1 MNFEKTE
8 FEKSLQIVPRYN
20 HSHSQTPTSA
30 LRGLASRRRFLH
42 RGGMFLGGMALAG
55 AVGACSSESAPLA
68 ETGSTQASAGGAA
81 PAATKQLRVG
91 YQKSSTVLNLL
102 KNQKLLEKR
111 FEAEAFPITWNEFA
125 AGPQMLE
132 ALNVGS
138 IDIGYTGET
147 PPIFAQA
154 ADAPLVYVAWEDVG
168 SLAEAILVQKDSPIQ
183 SVAELKGKKVALN
196 KGSNVHY
203 LLVKA
208 LEEAG
213 LQYSDIETAYL
224 PPGDARSAFEQ
235 NSVDAWVIWDP
246 FQGAAEKQLGA
257 RTLRDGKGIARNR
270 GFYLATKS
278 FADSQ
283 PDVLQAVLEE
293 AETISTFAKENPA
306 EVSKFLSN
314 ELGIPTDVLDLVES
328 RRGYGIQPITDEVVT
343 YQQDIADTFYD
354 LQLIPKEIDVSTVI
368 WNG

>member
-8 FEKSLQIVPRYN
+8 FEKSLQIAPRYN
-20 HSHSQTPTSA
+20 HSHSQAQTSA
-30 LRGLASRRRFLH
+30 LWGSTSRRRFLR

-68 ETGSTQASAGGAA
+68 ETGATQASAGGAA

-138 IDIGYTGET
+138 IDVAYTGET

-168 SLAEAILVQKDSPIQ
+168 SLAEAILVQKDSPIK

-213 LQYSDIETAYL
+213 LQYSDVETAYL

-283 PDVLQAVLEE
+283 PDVLKAVLEE

-343 YQQDIADTFYD
+343 YQQDIADTFYE

>member
-1 MNFEKTE
+1 MTSERPWPNFHL
-8 FEKSLQIVPRYN
+8 SV
-20 HSHSQTPTSA
+20 
-30 LRGLASRRRFLH
+30 ASRRGFL
-42 RGGMFLGGMALAG
+42 RQGGLFIGGVALAG
-55 AVGACSSESAPLA
+55 TVNACSTESSPQADAGAAPQ
-68 ETGSTQASAGGAA
+68 TGGGAAA
-81 PAATKQLRVG
+81 PAANKQLRVG
-91 YQKSSTVLNLL
+91 YQKSSAVLNLL

-138 IDIGYTGET
+138 IDLAYVGET

-168 SLAEAILVQKDSPIQ
+168 PLAESILVQEDSPIQ

-213 LQYSDIETAYL
+213 LQYSDIEVAYL
-224 PPGDARSAFEQ
+224 PPGDTRSAFEQ
-235 NSVDAWVIWDP
+235 KSIDAWVIWDP
-246 FQGAAEKQLGA
+246 FQAAAQKQLGA
-257 RTLRDGKGIARNR
+257 RILRDGKGIVRNR
-270 GFYLATKS
+270 GFYLSTKS

-283 PDVLQAVLEE
+283 PDTLKAVLEE
-293 AETISTFAKENPA
+293 AETISTFAKANPA
-306 EVSKFLSN
+306 EVSKFLSD
-314 ELGIPTDVLDLVES
+314 ELGIPTDVLELVEG
-328 RRGYGIQPITDEVVT
+328 RRGYGIQSISDEVVA
-343 YQQDIADTFYD
+343 YQQDVADTFFK

>member
-1 MNFEKTE
+1 MTSERPWPNFHL
-8 FEKSLQIVPRYN
+8 SV
-20 HSHSQTPTSA
+20 
-30 LRGLASRRRFLH
+30 ASRRGFL
-42 RGGMFLGGMALAG
+42 RQGGLFIGGVALAG
-55 AVGACSSESAPLA
+55 TVNACSTESSPQADAGAAPQ
-68 ETGSTQASAGGAA
+68 TGGGAAA
-81 PAATKQLRVG
+81 PAANKQLRVG
-91 YQKSSTVLNLL
+91 YQKSSAVLNLL

-138 IDIGYTGET
+138 IDLAYVGET

-168 SLAEAILVQKDSPIQ
+168 PLAESILVQEDSPIQ

-213 LQYSDIETAYL
+213 LQYSDIEVAYL
-224 PPGDARSAFEQ
+224 PPGDARSAFEPK
-235 NSVDAWVIWDP
+235 SIDAWVIWDP
-246 FQGAAEKQLGA
+246 FQAAAQKQLGA
-257 RTLRDGKGIARNR
+257 RILRDGKGIVRNR
-270 GFYLATKS
+270 GFYLSTKS

-283 PDVLQAVLEE
+283 PDTLKAVLEE
-293 AETISTFAKENPA
+293 AETISTFAKANPA
-306 EVSKFLSN
+306 EVSKFLSD
-314 ELGIPTDVLDLVES
+314 ELGIPTDVLELVEG
-328 RRGYGIQPITDEVVT
+328 RRGYGIQSISDEVVA
-343 YQQDIADTFYD
+343 YQQDVADTFFK

>member
-1 MNFEKTE
+1 MTSERPWPNFHL
-8 FEKSLQIVPRYN
+8 SV
-20 HSHSQTPTSA
+20 
-30 LRGLASRRRFLH
+30 ASRRGFL
-42 RGGMFLGGMALAG
+42 RQGGLFIGGVALAG
-55 AVGACSSESAPLA
+55 TVNACSTESSPKADAGAAPQ
-68 ETGSTQASAGGAA
+68 TGGGAAA
-81 PAATKQLRVG
+81 PAANKQLRVG
-91 YQKSSTVLNLL
+91 YQKSSAVLNLL

-138 IDIGYTGET
+138 IDLAYVGET

-154 ADAPLVYVAWEDVG
+154 AGAPLVYVAWEDVG
-168 SLAEAILVQKDSPIQ
+168 PLAESILVQEDSPIQ

-213 LQYSDIETAYL
+213 LQYSDIEVAYL

-235 NSVDAWVIWDP
+235 KSIDAWVIWDP
-246 FQGAAEKQLGA
+246 FQAAAQKQLGA
-257 RTLRDGKGIARNR
+257 RILRDGKGIVRNR
-270 GFYLATKS
+270 GFYLSTKS

-283 PDVLQAVLEE
+283 PDTLKAVLEE
-293 AETISTFAKENPA
+293 AETISTFAKANPA
-306 EVSKFLSN
+306 EVSKFLSD
-314 ELGIPTDVLDLVES
+314 ELGIPTDVLELVEG
-328 RRGYGIQPITDEVVT
+328 RRGYGIQSISDEVVA
-343 YQQDIADTFYD
+343 YQQDVADTFFK

>member
-1 MNFEKTE
+1 M
-8 FEKSLQIVPRYN
+8 
-20 HSHSQTPTSA
+20 
-30 LRGLASRRRFLH
+30 GLASRRRFL
-42 RGGMFLGGMALAG
+42 RQSSLFLGGLTLAG
-55 AVGACSSESAPLA
+55 TVNAC
-68 ETGSTQASAGGAA
+68 GSTTPQTTNGATSGTAPQATPGNASAK
-81 PAATKQLRVG
+81 TIRVG

-111 FEAEAFPITWNEFA
+111 FEAESIPITWNEFA

-154 ADAPLVYVAWEDVG
+154 ADAPLLYVAWEDVG
-168 SLAEAILVQKDSPIQ
+168 PLAEALLVQQDSPIQ
-183 SVAELKGKKVALN
+183 TVAELKGKKVALN

-224 PPGDARSAFEQ
+224 PPGDARPAFEQ
-235 NSVDAWVIWDP
+235 KSVDAWVIWDP
-246 FQGAAEKQLGA
+246 FQAAAEKQLGA
-257 RTLRDGKGIARNR
+257 RTLRDGKGIVQNR

-278 FADSQ
+278 FVDGN
-283 PDVLQAVLEE
+283 PDLLGALLEE
-293 AETISTFAKENPA
+293 LETVSTWAKGNSK
-306 EVSKFLSN
+306 EVSQFLSN
-314 ELGIPTDVLDLVES
+314 ELGIPTDVLDLVET
-328 RRGYGIQPITDEVVT
+328 RRGYGIQRITNEVVA
-343 YQQDIADTFYD
+343 YQQDVADTFYN
-354 LQLIPKEIDVSTVI
+354 LQLIPKQIDVSTAI
-368 WNG
+368 WAG

>member
-1 MNFEKTE
+1 MTSERPWPNFHL
-8 FEKSLQIVPRYN
+8 SV
-20 HSHSQTPTSA
+20 
-30 LRGLASRRRFLH
+30 ASRRGFL
-42 RGGMFLGGMALAG
+42 RQGGLFIGGVALAG
-55 AVGACSSESAPLA
+55 TVNACSTESSPQADAGAAPQ
-68 ETGSTQASAGGAA
+68 TGGGAAA
-81 PAATKQLRVG
+81 PAANKQLRVG
-91 YQKSSTVLNLL
+91 YQKSSAVLNLL

-138 IDIGYTGET
+138 IDLAYVGET

-168 SLAEAILVQKDSPIQ
+168 PLAESILVQEDSPIQ

-213 LQYSDIETAYL
+213 LQYSDIEVAYL

-235 NSVDAWVIWDP
+235 KSIDAWVIWDP
-246 FQGAAEKQLGA
+246 FQAAAQKQLGA
-257 RTLRDGKGIARNR
+257 RILRDGKGIVRNR
-270 GFYLATKS
+270 GFYLSTKS

-283 PDVLQAVLEE
+283 PDTLKAVLEE
-293 AETISTFAKENPA
+293 AETISTFAKANPA
-306 EVSKFLSN
+306 EVSKFLSD
-314 ELGIPTDVLDLVES
+314 ELGIPTDVLELVEG
-328 RRGYGIQPITDEVVT
+328 RRGYGIQSISDEVVA
-343 YQQDIADTFYD
+343 YQQDVADTFFK

>member
-1 MNFEKTE
+1 MTSERPWPNFHL
-8 FEKSLQIVPRYN
+8 SV
-20 HSHSQTPTSA
+20 
-30 LRGLASRRRFLH
+30 ASRRGFL
-42 RGGMFLGGMALAG
+42 RQGGLFIGGVALAG
-55 AVGACSSESAPLA
+55 TVNACSTESSPQADAGAAPQ
-68 ETGSTQASAGGAA
+68 TGGGAAA
-81 PAATKQLRVG
+81 PAANKQLRVG
-91 YQKSSTVLNLL
+91 YQKSSAVLNLL

-138 IDIGYTGET
+138 IDLAYVGET

-168 SLAEAILVQKDSPIQ
+168 PLAESILVQEDSPIQ

-213 LQYSDIETAYL
+213 LQYSDIEVAYL

-235 NSVDAWVIWDP
+235 KSIDAWVIWDP
-246 FQGAAEKQLGA
+246 FQAAAQKQLGA
-257 RTLRDGKGIARNR
+257 RILRDGKGIVRNR
-270 GFYLATKS
+270 GFYLSTKS

-283 PDVLQAVLEE
+283 PDTLKAVLEE
-293 AETISTFAKENPA
+293 AETISTFAKANPA
-306 EVSKFLSN
+306 EVSKFLSD
-314 ELGIPTDVLDLVES
+314 ELGIPTDVLELVEG
-328 RRGYGIQPITDEVVT
+328 RRGYGIQSISDEVVA
-343 YQQDIADTFYD
+343 YQQDVADTFFK
-354 LQLIPKEIDVSTVI
+354 LQLIPKEIDGSTVI

>member
-1 MNFEKTE
+1 MPSN
-8 FEKSLQIVPRYN
+8 SPIP
-20 HSHSQTPTSA
+20 
-30 LRGLASRRRFLH
+30 SRRRFL
-42 RGGMFLGGMALAG
+42 RQSSLFLGGVALAG
-55 AVGACSSESAPLA
+55 TVNACSTESPP
-68 ETGSTQASAGGAA
+68 QANAGATAQAGAA
-81 PAATKQLRVG
+81 AGAKQLRVG
-91 YQKSSTVLNLL
+91 YQKSSTILNLL
-102 KNQKLLEKR
+102 KNQELLEKR
-111 FEAEAFPITWNEFA
+111 FESEGFPITWNEFA

-138 IDIGYTGET
+138 IDIAYTGET

-154 ADAPLVYVAWEDVG
+154 AGAPLVYVAWEDVG
-168 SLAEAILVQKDSPIQ
+168 SLAEAILVQEDSPIKT
-183 SVAELKGKKVALN
+183 VADLKGKKVALN

-235 NSVDAWVIWDP
+235 KSVDAWVIWDP
-246 FQGAAEKQLGA
+246 FQAAAEKQLGA
-257 RTLRDGKGIARNR
+257 KILRDGKGIARNR
-270 GFYLATKS
+270 GFYLSTKP

-283 PDVLQAVLEE
+283 PDLLKAILEE
-293 AETISTFAKENPA
+293 AETVSTFAKENPA

-328 RRGYGIQPITDEVVT
+328 RRGYGIQPITDEVVA
-343 YQQDIADTFYD
+343 YQQDIAETFFK
-354 LQLIPKEIDVSTVI
+354 LQLIPNEIDVSTVI

>member
-1 MNFEKTE
+1 
-8 FEKSLQIVPRYN
+8 
-20 HSHSQTPTSA
+20 
-30 LRGLASRRRFLH
+30 
-42 RGGMFLGGMALAG
+42 
-55 AVGACSSESAPLA
+55 
-68 ETGSTQASAGGAA
+68 
-81 PAATKQLRVG
+81 
-91 YQKSSTVLNLL
+91 
-102 KNQKLLEKR
+102 
-111 FEAEAFPITWNEFA
+111 
-125 AGPQMLE
+125 MLE

-138 IDIGYTGET
+138 IDLAYVGET

-168 SLAEAILVQKDSPIQ
+168 PLAESILVQEDSPIQ

-213 LQYSDIETAYL
+213 LQYSDIEVAYL

-235 NSVDAWVIWDP
+235 KSIDAWVIWDP
-246 FQGAAEKQLGA
+246 FQAAAQKQLGA
-257 RTLRDGKGIARNR
+257 RILRDGKGIVRNR
-270 GFYLATKS
+270 GFYLSTKS

-283 PDVLQAVLEE
+283 PDTLKAVLEE
-293 AETISTFAKENPA
+293 AETISTFAKANPA
-306 EVSKFLSN
+306 EVSKFLSD
-314 ELGIPTDVLDLVES
+314 ELGIPTDVLELVEG
-328 RRGYGIQPITDEVVT
+328 RRGYGIQSISDEVVA
-343 YQQDIADTFYD
+343 YQQDVADTFFK

>member
-1 MNFEKTE
+1 MTSERPWPNFHL
-8 FEKSLQIVPRYN
+8 SV
-20 HSHSQTPTSA
+20 
-30 LRGLASRRRFLH
+30 ASRRGFL
-42 RGGMFLGGMALAG
+42 RQGGLFIGGVALAG
-55 AVGACSSESAPLA
+55 TVNACSTESSPQADAGAAPQ
-68 ETGSTQASAGGAA
+68 TGGGAAA
-81 PAATKQLRVG
+81 PAANKQLRVG
-91 YQKSSTVLNLL
+91 YQKSSAVLNLL

-138 IDIGYTGET
+138 IDLAYVGET

-168 SLAEAILVQKDSPIQ
+168 PLAESILVQEDSPIQ

-213 LQYSDIETAYL
+213 LQYSDIEVAYL

-235 NSVDAWVIWDP
+235 KSIDAWVIWDP
-246 FQGAAEKQLGA
+246 FQAAAQKQLGA
-257 RTLRDGKGIARNR
+257 RILRDGKGIVRNR
-270 GFYLATKS
+270 GFYLSTKS

-283 PDVLQAVLEE
+283 PDTLKAVLEE
-293 AETISTFAKENPA
+293 AETISTFARANPA
-306 EVSKFLSN
+306 EVSKFLSD
-314 ELGIPTDVLDLVES
+314 ELGIPTDVLELVEG
-328 RRGYGIQPITDEVVT
+328 RRGYGIQSISDEVVA
-343 YQQDIADTFYD
+343 YQQDVADTFFK

>member
-1 MNFEKTE
+1 M
-8 FEKSLQIVPRYN
+8 
-20 HSHSQTPTSA
+20 
-30 LRGLASRRRFLH
+30 LRGRGISSRRKFL
-42 RGGMFLGGMALAG
+42 RQSSFFLGGLALAG
-55 AVGACSSESAPLA
+55 AVNAC
-68 ETGSTQASAGGAA
+68 GSTTPQATNGAPSQAASGNASAKAI
-81 PAATKQLRVG
+81 RVG

-111 FEAEAFPITWNEFA
+111 FEAESIPITWNEFA

-154 ADAPLVYVAWEDVG
+154 ADAPLLYVAWEDVG
-168 SLAEAILVQKDSPIQ
+168 PLAEALLVQQDSPIQ
-183 SVAELKGKKVALN
+183 TVAELKGKKVALN

-224 PPGDARSAFEQ
+224 PPGDARPAFEQ
-235 NSVDAWVIWDP
+235 KSVDAWVIWDP
-246 FQGAAEKQLGA
+246 FQAAAEKQLGA
-257 RTLRDGKGIARNR
+257 RTLRDGKGIVQNR

-278 FADSQ
+278 FVDSN
-283 PDVLQAVLEE
+283 PDLLGALLEE
-293 AETISTFAKENPA
+293 LETVSTWAKDNPKD
-306 EVSKFLSN
+306 VSQFLSN
-314 ELGIPTDVLDLVES
+314 ELGIPADVLDLVET
-328 RRGYGIQPITDEVVT
+328 RRGYGIQRLTDEVVA
-343 YQQDIADTFYD
+343 YQQDVADTFYN
-354 LQLIPKEIDVSTVI
+354 LQLIPKQIDVSTVI
-368 WNG
+368 WTG

>member
-1 MNFEKTE
+1 MTSERPWPNFHL
-8 FEKSLQIVPRYN
+8 SV
-20 HSHSQTPTSA
+20 
-30 LRGLASRRRFLH
+30 ASRRGFL
-42 RGGMFLGGMALAG
+42 RQGGLFIGGVALAG
-55 AVGACSSESAPLA
+55 TVNACSTESSPQADAGAAPQ
-68 ETGSTQASAGGAA
+68 TGGGAAA
-81 PAATKQLRVG
+81 PAANKQLRVG
-91 YQKSSTVLNLL
+91 YQKSSAVLNLL

-138 IDIGYTGET
+138 IDIAYTGET

-168 SLAEAILVQKDSPIQ
+168 PLAESILVQEDSPIQ

-213 LQYSDIETAYL
+213 LQYSDIEVAYL

-235 NSVDAWVIWDP
+235 KSIDAWVIWDP
-246 FQGAAEKQLGA
+246 FQAAAQKQLGA
-257 RTLRDGKGIARNR
+257 RILRDGKGIVRNR
-270 GFYLATKS
+270 GFYLSTKS

-283 PDVLQAVLEE
+283 PDTLKAVLEE
-293 AETISTFAKENPA
+293 AETISTFARANPA
-306 EVSKFLSN
+306 EVSKFLSD
-314 ELGIPTDVLDLVES
+314 ELGIPTDVLELVEG
-328 RRGYGIQPITDEVVT
+328 RRGYGIQSISDEVVA
-343 YQQDIADTFYD
+343 YQQDVADTFFK

>member
-1 MNFEKTE
+1 MTSERPWPNFHL
-8 FEKSLQIVPRYN
+8 SV
-20 HSHSQTPTSA
+20 
-30 LRGLASRRRFLH
+30 ASRRGFL
-42 RGGMFLGGMALAG
+42 RQGGLFIGGVALAG
-55 AVGACSSESAPLA
+55 TVNACSTESSPQADAGAAPQ
-68 ETGSTQASAGGAA
+68 TGGGAAA
-81 PAATKQLRVG
+81 PAANKQLRVG
-91 YQKSSTVLNLL
+91 YQKSSAVLNLL

-138 IDIGYTGET
+138 IDLAYVGET

-168 SLAEAILVQKDSPIQ
+168 PLAESILVQEDSPIQ

-213 LQYSDIETAYL
+213 LQYSDIEVAYL
-224 PPGDARSAFEQ
+224 PPGEARSAFEQ
-235 NSVDAWVIWDP
+235 KSIDAWVIWDP
-246 FQGAAEKQLGA
+246 FQAAAQKQLGA
-257 RTLRDGKGIARNR
+257 RILRDGKGIVRNR
-270 GFYLATKS
+270 GFYLSTKS

-283 PDVLQAVLEE
+283 PDTLKAVLEE
-293 AETISTFAKENPA
+293 AETISTFAKANPA
-306 EVSKFLSN
+306 EVSKFLSD
-314 ELGIPTDVLDLVES
+314 ELGIPTDVLELVEG
-328 RRGYGIQPITDEVVT
+328 RRGYGIQSISDEVVA
-343 YQQDIADTFYD
+343 YQQDVADTFFK
-354 LQLIPKEIDVSTVI
+354 LQLIPKEIDGSTVI

>member
-1 MNFEKTE
+1 MTSERPWPNFHL
-8 FEKSLQIVPRYN
+8 SV
-20 HSHSQTPTSA
+20 
-30 LRGLASRRRFLH
+30 ASRRGFL
-42 RGGMFLGGMALAG
+42 RQGGLFIGGVALAG
-55 AVGACSSESAPLA
+55 TVIACSTESSPQADAGAAPQ
-68 ETGSTQASAGGAA
+68 TGGGAAA
-81 PAATKQLRVG
+81 PAANKQLRVG
-91 YQKSSTVLNLL
+91 YQKSSTILNLL
-102 KNQKLLEKR
+102 KNQESLEKR
-111 FEAEAFPITWNEFA
+111 FESESIPVTWNEFA

-138 IDIGYTGET
+138 IDLAYVGET

-154 ADAPLVYVAWEDVG
+154 AGAPLVYVAWEDVG
-168 SLAEAILVQKDSPIQ
+168 PLAESILVQEDSPIQ

-213 LQYSDIETAYL
+213 LQYSDIEVAYL

-235 NSVDAWVIWDP
+235 KSIDAWVIWDP
-246 FQGAAEKQLGA
+246 FQAAAQKQLGA
-257 RTLRDGKGIARNR
+257 RILRDGKGIVRNR
-270 GFYLATKS
+270 GFYLSTKS

-283 PDVLQAVLEE
+283 PDTLKAVLEE
-293 AETISTFAKENPA
+293 AETISTFAKANPA
-306 EVSKFLSN
+306 EVSKFLSD
-314 ELGIPTDVLDLVES
+314 ELGIPTDVLELVEG
-328 RRGYGIQPITDEVVT
+328 RRGYGIQSISDEVVA
-343 YQQDIADTFYD
+343 YQQDVADTFFK

>member
-1 MNFEKTE
+1 MTSERPWPNFHL
-8 FEKSLQIVPRYN
+8 SV
-20 HSHSQTPTSA
+20 
-30 LRGLASRRRFLH
+30 ASRRGFL
-42 RGGMFLGGMALAG
+42 RQGGLFIGGVALAG
-55 AVGACSSESAPLA
+55 TVNACSTESSPQADAGAAPQ
-68 ETGSTQASAGGAA
+68 TGGGAAA
-81 PAATKQLRVG
+81 PAANKQLRVG
-91 YQKSSTVLNLL
+91 YQKSSAVLNLL

-138 IDIGYTGET
+138 IDLAYVGET

-154 ADAPLVYVAWEDVG
+154 AGAPLVYVAWEDVG
-168 SLAEAILVQKDSPIQ
+168 PLAESILVQEDSPIQ

-213 LQYSDIETAYL
+213 LQYSDIEVAYL

-235 NSVDAWVIWDP
+235 KSIDAWVIWDP
-246 FQGAAEKQLGA
+246 FQAAAQKQLGA
-257 RTLRDGKGIARNR
+257 RILRDGKGIVRNR
-270 GFYLATKS
+270 GFYLSTKS

-283 PDVLQAVLEE
+283 PDTLKAVLEE
-293 AETISTFAKENPA
+293 AETISTFARANPA
-306 EVSKFLSN
+306 EVSKFLSD
-314 ELGIPTDVLDLVES
+314 ELGIPTDVLELVEG
-328 RRGYGIQPITDEVVT
+328 RRGYGIQSISDEVVA
-343 YQQDIADTFYD
+343 YQQDVADTFFK

>member
-1 MNFEKTE
+1 MTSERPWPNFHL
-8 FEKSLQIVPRYN
+8 SV
-20 HSHSQTPTSA
+20 
-30 LRGLASRRRFLH
+30 ASRRGFL
-42 RGGMFLGGMALAG
+42 RQGGLFIGGVALAG
-55 AVGACSSESAPLA
+55 TVNACSTESSPQADAGAAPQ
-68 ETGSTQASAGGAA
+68 TGGGAAA
-81 PAATKQLRVG
+81 PAANKQLRVG
-91 YQKSSTVLNLL
+91 YQKSSAVLNLL

-111 FEAEAFPITWNEFA
+111 FEAEAVPITWNEFA

-138 IDIGYTGET
+138 IDLAYVGET

-154 ADAPLVYVAWEDVG
+154 AGAPLVYVAWEDVG
-168 SLAEAILVQKDSPIQ
+168 PLAESILVQEDSPIQ

-213 LQYSDIETAYL
+213 LQYSDIEVAYL

-235 NSVDAWVIWDP
+235 KSIDAWVIWDP
-246 FQGAAEKQLGA
+246 FQAAAQKQLGA
-257 RTLRDGKGIARNR
+257 RILRDGKGIVRNR
-270 GFYLATKS
+270 GFYLSTKS

-283 PDVLQAVLEE
+283 PDTLKAVLEE
-293 AETISTFAKENPA
+293 AETISTFAKANPA
-306 EVSKFLSN
+306 EVSKFLSD
-314 ELGIPTDVLDLVES
+314 ELGIPTDVLELVEG
-328 RRGYGIQPITDEVVT
+328 RRGYGIQSISDEVVA
-343 YQQDIADTFYD
+343 YQQDVADTFFK

>member
-1 MNFEKTE
+1 MTSERPWPNFHL
-8 FEKSLQIVPRYN
+8 SV
-20 HSHSQTPTSA
+20 
-30 LRGLASRRRFLH
+30 ASRRGFL
-42 RGGMFLGGMALAG
+42 RQGGLFIGGVALAG
-55 AVGACSSESAPLA
+55 TVNACSTESSPQADAGAAPQ
-68 ETGSTQASAGGAA
+68 TGGGAAA
-81 PAATKQLRVG
+81 PAANKQLRVG
-91 YQKSSTVLNLL
+91 YQKSSAVLNLL

-138 IDIGYTGET
+138 IDLAYVGET

-154 ADAPLVYVAWEDVG
+154 AGAPLVYVAWEDVG
-168 SLAEAILVQKDSPIQ
+168 PLAESILVQEDSPIQ

-213 LQYSDIETAYL
+213 LQYSDIEVAYL

-235 NSVDAWVIWDP
+235 KSIDAWVIWDP
-246 FQGAAEKQLGA
+246 FQAAAQKQLGA
-257 RTLRDGKGIARNR
+257 RILRDGKGIVRNR
-270 GFYLATKS
+270 GFYLSTKS

-283 PDVLQAVLEE
+283 PDTLKAVLEE
-293 AETISTFAKENPA
+293 AETISTFAKANPA
-306 EVSKFLSN
+306 EVSKFLSD
-314 ELGIPTDVLDLVES
+314 ELGIPTDVLELVEG
-328 RRGYGIQPITDEVVT
+328 RRGYGIQSISDEVVA
-343 YQQDIADTFYD
+343 YQQDVADTFFK
-354 LQLIPKEIDVSTVI
+354 LQLIPKEIDGSTVI

>member
-1 MNFEKTE
+1 MTSERPWPNFHL
-8 FEKSLQIVPRYN
+8 SV
-20 HSHSQTPTSA
+20 
-30 LRGLASRRRFLH
+30 ASRRGFL
-42 RGGMFLGGMALAG
+42 RQGGLFIGGVALAG
-55 AVGACSSESAPLA
+55 TVNACSTESSPQADAGAAPQ
-68 ETGSTQASAGGAA
+68 TGGGAAA
-81 PAATKQLRVG
+81 PAANKQLRVG
-91 YQKSSTVLNLL
+91 YQKSSTILNLL
-102 KNQKLLEKR
+102 KNQESLEKR
-111 FEAEAFPITWNEFA
+111 FESESSPVTWNEFA

-138 IDIGYTGET
+138 IDLAYVGET

-154 ADAPLVYVAWEDVG
+154 AGAPLVYVAWEDVG
-168 SLAEAILVQKDSPIQ
+168 PLAESILVQEDSPIQ

-213 LQYSDIETAYL
+213 LQYSDIEVAYL

-235 NSVDAWVIWDP
+235 KSIDAWVIWDP
-246 FQGAAEKQLGA
+246 FQAAAQKQLGA
-257 RTLRDGKGIARNR
+257 RILRDGKGIVRNR
-270 GFYLATKS
+270 GFYLSTKS

-283 PDVLQAVLEE
+283 PDTLKAVLEE
-293 AETISTFAKENPA
+293 AETISTFAKANPA
-306 EVSKFLSN
+306 EVSKFLSD
-314 ELGIPTDVLDLVES
+314 ELGIPTDVLELVEG
-328 RRGYGIQPITDEVVT
+328 RRGYGIQSISDEVVA
-343 YQQDIADTFYD
+343 YQQDVADTFFK